1 LSVLNIQNDLVLLQI
16 ARNYSSDR
24 VMNSLARITAIVP
37 RLPPA
42 VDGLGDY
49 GFNLALALRQD
60 FGLVT
65 DFIVGDPNWVG
76 GTSVEGFAVKQVE
89 GQSATAL
96 LNLLPAEAQSSSTVL
111 LHYVGYGYAKRG
123 CPVWLVQSLER
134 WRKAETNRCLVT
146 MFHEIYAFG
155 PIWTSQF
162 WTSPLQ
168 RNLATRLAV
177 RSDRCFTSKQG
188 YAQILDRLSQG
199 KHEKIPTLPVFSN
212 IGEPENLSPLVE
224 RPRRLV
230 VFGGRGPRSRVYER
244 SRLALERT
252 CRGLEIEEILDI
264 GPPLGFEIEPVNG
277 TPVKRLGV
285 KAPQEIS
292 RLLSSAVVGFF
303 DYHAEFLAKSTIF
316 AAYCA
321 HRVLPVGVFYEGQN
335 DLDGLE
341 AGKHYCLANRDRGS
355 MNLSLGQVV
364 ADNAHAWYQNH
375 NLAAQARTFASY
387 LLADE
392 SSYESR

>member
-1 LSVLNIQNDLVLLQI
+1 MQLSVLNIQNDLALLKI
-16 ARNYSSDR
+16 TRDFSSYLT
-24 VMNSLARITAIVP
+24 MNSLAQITAIVP

-49 GFNLALALRQD
+49 GLNLAWQLRQD

-89 GQSATAL
+89 RQSAAAL
-96 LNLLPAEAQSSSTVL
+96 VDLLPKESQSSVTVL

-123 CPVWLVQSLER
+123 CPVWLVQGLER
-134 WRKAETNRCLVT
+134 WRKAKTNRCLVT

-168 RNLATRLAV
+168 RNLATRLAF

-188 YAQILDRLSQG
+188 YAEILYRLSQG
-199 KHEKIPTLPVFSN
+199 KHVEIPTLPVFSN
-212 IGEPENLSPLVE
+212 VGEPENLSPLVE

-252 CRGLEIEEILDI
+252 CRDLEIEEILDI

-285 KAPQEIS
+285 KEPQEIS
-292 RLLSSAVVGFF
+292 CLLSSAVVGFF

-321 HRVLPVGVFYEGQN
+321 HRVFPVGVFYEGQN
-335 DLDGLE
+335 DVDGLE
-341 AGKHYCLANRDRGS
+341 AGKHYCLANRHQGS
-355 MNLSLGQVV
+355 MDLSLGQVV
-364 ADNAHAWYQNH
+364 ADDALAWYQTH
-375 NLAAQARTFASY
+375 NLAAQARAFASC
-387 LLADE
+387 LLASE
-392 SSYESR
+392 TNQ